1 MKKPIVLLFIFYST
15 FNFAQI
21 KGVITDNK
29 GVTIPNVSVLIE
41 NTYIGTSANEQGKY
55 ELNFKKTG
63 KHSVVYK
70 SIGYKTK
77 KIMIDISSFP
87 YLQNVVLENENY
99 QLTEV
104 IVNRKNNP
112 ANAIIKSAIA
122 NRKENG
128 QKTAHFKADF
138 YSRGIFKL
146 KNSPKKFMGI
156 EIGDMDGNLDS
167 TGTGII
173 YLSETVSKI
182 IFEKPNNLKERIIAS
197 KVSGNDKGFSYNTA
211 RSTAY
216 DFYENTVNF
225 GGKTISPIAN
235 NAFGYYK
242 FKLESSFFDEN
253 NQMIHKIKVAAKR
266 DKEPVFDGYIY
277 IVEDSWAIYAID
289 LTIKGYRMHQEMI
302 ETMNLKQNFGFNQ
315 TNKIWSK
322 NTQSMVF
329 YAGLFGIKFE
339 GKFNYVYSNYEF
351 ETQFAPKTFGNEI
364 VSFDENANKKDSLF
378 WNKNRPIPLTVEEA
392 KDYIKKDSVF
402 KTRNSKTYLDSID
415 KKSNKFKLISP
426 FLGYS
431 YTNTFQKYKF
441 KYDGIFGPT
450 SSFFN
455 TVQGWYYMT
464 GFSYK
469 NWKNEEKGKETEI
482 STQLN
487 LGLAEHKLRFTAH
500 YEHQF
505 NNQNYATLKVDLG
518 NKVNQFNNSEP
529 ISELINSISTLFFKD
544 NYMKLYNKEFL
555 KINYFQDI
563 ANGVNLNAT
572 LEYQNRK
579 ALLNNTDFVILN
591 TNHEYT
597 SNNPILPQSYD
608 SFIFEPHNLVKSNL
622 EVHLNFGNKYISR
635 PDGKMNLRSRKY
647 PKLRFGF
654 ENTFAASQKSYEY
667 QLLTTQIKYKLSAN
681 TKGEFQMNFKAGKF
695 FNAKDIA
702 FSDYKHFNGN
712 QTHIGGG
719 VSYTNVFNLM
729 PYYSHS
735 TNDAF
740 FETHIEY
747 NDDGYFTNKLPLI
760 NLLKATLTL
769 GFHQLSV
776 PKIAPYTEYTI
787 GLDNLGFGK
796 FRLFRLDYGRAYQN
810 GFQSE
815 ALIFGLK
822 IGGILD

>member
-1 MKKPIVLLFIFYST
+1 MFLVISVAS
-15 FNFAQI
+15 FAQI
-21 KGVITDNK
+21 RGVISDTK
-29 GVTIPNVSVLIE
+29 GASIPNVSVMVE
-41 NTYIGTSANEQGKY
+41 NTYIGTSCNEQGKY
-55 ELNFKKTG
+55 ELNFKQMGSFTL
-63 KHSVVYK
+63 VFK
-70 SIGYKTK
+70 SIGFKTK
-77 KIMIDISSFP
+77 RISVDLSHFP
-87 YLQNVVLENENY
+87 MVQNVVLEDENY
-99 QLTEV
+99 QLVEV
-104 IVNRKNNP
+104 VVGRKNNP
-112 ANAIIKSAIA
+112 AIAIIKNAIA
-122 NRKENG
+122 NRKENSD
-128 QKTAHFKADF
+128 KTAHFRADF
-138 YSRGIFKL
+138 YSRGVFKL
-146 KNSPKKFMGI
+146 KNTPKKFMGI

-182 IFEKPNNLKERIIAS
+182 VFEKPDNLKERVLAS

-253 NQMIHKIKVAAKR
+253 NQMIHKIKVSAKR

-289 LTIKGYRMHQEMI
+289 LTIKGYRMHQEII
-302 ETMNLKQNFGFNQ
+302 ETMNLKQNFGYNK

-329 YAGLFGIKFE
+329 YAGFFGIKFE

-351 ETQFAPKTFGNEI
+351 ETQFAPKTFSNEI

-378 WNKNRPIPLTVEEA
+378 WNKNRPIPLTVEES

-402 KTRNSKTYLDSID
+402 KTRNSKVYLDSID
-415 KKSNKFKLISP
+415 RKDNKFKLTSP

-431 YTNTFQKYKF
+431 YTDSFKKYKF

-464 GFSYK
+464 GFSFK
-469 NWKNEEKGKETEI
+469 SWKNEEKGKETELG
-482 STQLN
+482 TQLN
-487 LGLAEHKLRFTAH
+487 LALAEHKLRFTAH
-500 YEHQF
+500 YKHQF
-505 NNQNYATLKVDLG
+505 NNQNYATLKIDLG
-518 NKVNQFNNSEP
+518 NKVNQFNTNEP

-544 NYMKLYNKEFL
+544 NYMKLYNKEFF

-563 ANGVNLNAT
+563 ANGINLDAT
-572 LEYQNRK
+572 IEYQNRK
-579 ALLNNTDFVILN
+579 PLLNNTDFVILN

-597 SNNPILPQSYD
+597 SNNPLAPQSYD
-608 SFIFEPHNLVKSNL
+608 SFIFEPHHLIKSNL
-622 EVHLNFGNKYISR
+622 DIHLNFGNKYISR
-635 PDGKMNLRSRKY
+635 PDGKMNIRSRKY

-654 ENTFAASQKSYEY
+654 ENAFAASQKNLEY
-667 QLLTTQIKYKLSAN
+667 QLLTTQIKYKLTVS
-681 TKGEFQMNFKAGKF
+681 TMGEFDMNFKAGKF
-695 FNAKDIA
+695 YNAQNIA
-702 FSDYKHFNGN
+702 FADYKHFNGN
-712 QTHIGGG
+712 QTHIGAGFN
-719 VSYTNVFNLM
+719 YTNVFNLM
-729 PYYSHS
+729 PYYTHS

-747 NDDGYFTNKLPLI
+747 NDNGYFTNKTPLI

-776 PKIAPYTEYTI
+776 PKTTPYFEYTV

-796 FRLFRLDYGRAYQN
+796 FKIFRLDYSRAYQN
-810 GFQSE
+810 GFQ
-815 ALIFGLK
+815 AQGFVFGLK
-822 IGGILD
+822 FGGIAD